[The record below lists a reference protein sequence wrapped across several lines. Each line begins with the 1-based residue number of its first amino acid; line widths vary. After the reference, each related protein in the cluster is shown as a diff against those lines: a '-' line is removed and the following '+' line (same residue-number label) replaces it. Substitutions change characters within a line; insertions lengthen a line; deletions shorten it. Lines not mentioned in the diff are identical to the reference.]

1 MADAFPIIDADA
13 HVVETERT
21 WDYLEGAERDYRP
34 KLFSTPEDATRQYW
48 VIDDKIAGFR
58 FPTLSEQD
66 LRALA
71 NKAGRDFATPQA
83 ARELDDVALR
93 LKHMDELGID
103 VQVLHNT
110 FWIEQITTRPQ
121 AEVALCRSW
130 NRWLADIWKQ
140 SHGRLFYSCVVPALD
155 IDAALEEVKFA
166 KENGGVAVCMRPLEG
181 DRHLSDPYFYPI
193 YQIASDLDMAIA
205 VHIANGNPE
214 NADLYR
220 LAPAGRFAQFR
231 VPTVTACF
239 DVIMSHMHETF
250 PRLRWGFIEASSQW
264 VPWLAR
270 EAAIRYRVQGR
281 TFPQNVFEEHNIFV
295 TCQTNDD
302 VPYVIQYAGENRLVI
317 GTDYGHTDPSSAVTA
332 LNEFQRMEGISAGVK
347 EKILCHNAKALY
359 ALQ

>member
-1 MADAFPIIDADA
+1 MANALPIIDADA
-13 HVVETERT
+13 HVIETERT
-21 WDYLEGAERDYRP
+21 WDYLDESEKKYRP
-34 KLFSTPEDATRQYW
+34 KLFSTPDDATRQYW

-58 FPTLSEQD
+58 FLTLSEQE
-66 LRALA
+66 LRDFAQR
-71 NKAGRDFATPQA
+71 AGRDFATPQA
-83 ARELDDVALR
+83 ARELDDVNLR

-130 NRWLADIWKQ
+130 NRWLADIAKQ
-140 SHGRLFYSCVVPALD
+140 SRGRLYYSCVVPAMNLSEA
-155 IDAALEEVKFA
+155 IAEIKFA

-181 DRHLSDPYFYPI
+181 ERHLSDPYFYPL
-193 YQIASDLDMAIA
+193 YQTASDLDLPIA

-239 DVIMSHMHETF
+239 DVIMSPLHEIF
-250 PRLRWGFIEASSQW
+250 PKLRWGFIEASAQW
-264 VPWLAR
+264 MPWIAG
-270 EAAIRYRVQGR
+270 EAALRYRAGGR
-281 TFPQNVFEEHNIFV
+281 TFPQNVFEEYNIYV
-295 TCQTNDD
+295 TCQNNDD
-302 VPYVIQYAGENRLVI
+302 IPYIVRNCGENRLVI

-332 LNEFQRMEGISAGVK
+332 LNEFQRMEGLDAAVK
-347 EKILCHNAKALY
+347 EKILSHNARALY